1 MAEGSPFGVLP
12 SQKYSLG
19 RVALCYVIIFPQK
32 YAFSCTMGILDLLAW
47 VVCQWCA
54 LRREVRYIVAAS
66 LGIL

>member
-1 MAEGSPFGVLP
+1 MAEGSPFGVSP

-47 VVCQWCA
+47 VVCLWCA

-66 LGIL
+66 LGIW